1 MSDGISTVST
11 DGFTVKSTAPQEAL
25 SKAFEK
31 TPETPKDAPET
42 PVDAPDDSPPE
53 PEAAKAPEAV
63 QKPNPRKDPKARI
76 DQLTR
81 EKGELERRL
90 AEIEART
97 YDAPAKP
104 APKPE
109 PQQPKGKPTLD
120 QFETVEQY
128 TEAVAD
134 WKLEQWQQTQ
144 TQNARK
150 QAEDK
155 AVHETLQTY
164 SKRMQEHIAKNPD
177 FWEKVPEEMVNWR
190 PLSEMSRMGVDIG
203 SLTPYARLQGAITDF
218 FLVSET
224 PGPLIEYFAGNPM
237 EVERLMGVHPRR
249 LYAELG
255 KIEDR
260 LGAAST
266 GSAPKPQISR
276 AKPPVSPVTAVA
288 PSVSDSDDL
297 PDPKLSDIEWGR
309 KREALE
315 AKRLKA
321 QRSA

>member
-42 PVDAPDDSPPE
+42 PVDAPDDSSPE

-109 PQQPKGKPTLD
+109 PQPKGKPTLD

-134 WKLEQWQQTQ
+134 WELEQWQ
-144 TQNARK
+144 
-150 QAEDK
+150 
-155 AVHETLQTY
+155 
-164 SKRMQEHIAKNPD
+164 
-177 FWEKVPEEMVNWR
+177 
-190 PLSEMSRMGVDIG
+190 
-203 SLTPYARLQGAITDF
+203 
-218 FLVSET
+218 
-224 PGPLIEYFAGNPM
+224 
-237 EVERLMGVHPRR
+237 
-249 LYAELG
+249 
-255 KIEDR
+255 
-260 LGAAST
+260 
-266 GSAPKPQISR
+266 
-276 AKPPVSPVTAVA
+276 
-288 PSVSDSDDL
+288 
-297 PDPKLSDIEWGR
+297 
-309 KREALE
+309 
-315 AKRLKA
+315 
-321 QRSA
+321 